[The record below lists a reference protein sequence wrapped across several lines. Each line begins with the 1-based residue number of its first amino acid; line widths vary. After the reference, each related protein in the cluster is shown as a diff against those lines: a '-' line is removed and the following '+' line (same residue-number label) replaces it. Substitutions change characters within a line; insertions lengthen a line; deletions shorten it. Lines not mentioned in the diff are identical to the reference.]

1 MTTGKTIASTAWTF
15 VNKMMFLLFNTQ
27 SSFVIAFLPSS
38 KYLLKNFM
46 AAVTICSDFGTQEN
60 RICHCFHFFPLFAM
74 KWWDQMPWSFFECWV
89 LSQLFHAPLSPLSWS
104 SLVPLHFLPLVSS
117 VYLRLLIFLQ
127 AILIPA
133 CDSSSQS
140 FLLIN

>member
-1 MTTGKTIASTAWTF
+1 MTTVKTIALTAWTF
-15 VNKMMFLLFNTQ
+15 VSKMMFLLFNTQ

-89 LSQLFHAPLSPLSWS
+89 LSQLFHAPLSLLSWS
-104 SLVPLHFLPLVSS
+104 SLVPLHFLPLEQCRLCIWGCWYFSRQSWFQLVIHPVSHFC
-117 VYLRLLIFLQ
+117 L
-127 AILIPA
+127 
-133 CDSSSQS
+133 
-140 FLLIN
+140 